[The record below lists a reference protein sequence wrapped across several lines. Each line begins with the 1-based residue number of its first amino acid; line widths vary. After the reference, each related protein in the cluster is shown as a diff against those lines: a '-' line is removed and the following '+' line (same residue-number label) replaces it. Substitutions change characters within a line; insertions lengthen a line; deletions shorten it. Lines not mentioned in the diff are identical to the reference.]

1 MKKDNNRKT
10 GLCLLA
16 ALFLSA
22 VSGFPSFAAV
32 ISDEQV
38 QQEMEDGFGDS
49 IQMGEDDFN
58 FDMDIET
65 FTEQYLQKLEQGEVE
80 FQGLDTENVEV
91 PPLTLEQTDTGMFRY
106 TLPDGNYYEA
116 TVPNGM
122 MTGASVSLSTSS
134 NVMTVVTKDGESS
147 SLISSM
153 RFSEAGDYQIRMLF
167 YEFEPED
174 FDDHQMYEVTH
185 SFTIIGRPAGNFG
198 AVTAP
203 EGFQI
208 ISVKKNGILQN
219 IETPACFFLNGDGRF
234 EIRYCD
240 LATETMYAATTF
252 ERDTVAPFL
261 IFSKEIG
268 EGKVRGPITFTTTDT
283 EDRVYLSYNGH
294 RAETR
299 LQELTEAGKYGL
311 EVVDRAGNSR
321 MYHLELKR
329 ANRRLFSAHMLVV
342 TLLFFGSVGGYL
354 LLLKRD
360 GRLL

>member
-1 MKKDNNRKT
+1 MKKDDNKT
-10 GLCLLA
+10 IRQCLFAALCL
-16 ALFLSA
+16 
-22 VSGFPSFAAV
+22 SGAFAFPSLASTTSEEVF
-32 ISDEQV
+32 S
-38 QQEMEDGFGDS
+38 QEMEAEFGDS
-49 IQMGEDDFN
+49 MQLGEEDLD

-80 FQGLDTENVEV
+80 FQGLDTEKIEA

-122 MTGASVSLSTSS
+122 MTGDSVSLSTSS

-147 SLISSM
+147 SLISSL

-174 FDDHQMYEVTH
+174 FDEHKMYEVTH
-185 SFTIIGRPAGNFG
+185 SFTIAGKPAGNFG

-208 ISVKKNGILQN
+208 ISVKRNGIPQK

-234 EIRYCD
+234 EIRYSD

-252 ERDTVAPFL
+252 ERDTIAPFL
-261 IFSKEIG
+261 TFSEEIG
-268 EGKVRGPITFTTTDT
+268 EGKVRGPITFTKTDA
-283 EDRVYLSYNGH
+283 EDRVYLFYNGH
-294 RAETR
+294 RAETQ
-299 LQELTEAGKYGL
+299 LQKLTEAGKYGL

-321 MYHLELKR
+321 TYHLEIKQTYH
-329 ANRRLFSAHMLVV
+329 LFSAHMLIV